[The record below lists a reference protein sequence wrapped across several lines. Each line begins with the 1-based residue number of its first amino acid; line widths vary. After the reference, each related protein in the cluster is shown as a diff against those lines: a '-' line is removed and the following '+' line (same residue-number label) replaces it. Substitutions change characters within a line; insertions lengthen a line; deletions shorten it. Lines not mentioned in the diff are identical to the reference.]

1 MGTTESVLDGFEVA
15 SAAFFGSF
23 IAAALG
29 VLPLLMKEKNGASSI
44 LLSGCAMANVGEVRV
59 YVCVIRLCIP

>member
-23 IAAALG
+23 IAGVLG
-29 VLPLLMKEKNGASSI
+29 VLPVLIKEKNAALNI
-44 LLSGCAMANVGEVRV
+44 LLSGCTMANVGEVCASL
-59 YVCVIRLCIP
+59 CVITYV